1 MGTWT
6 LLDTLLAVIA
16 LTAVAAAFFFF
27 RKSGMRTESRSSVS
41 LSATPAVGQ
50 TEATLRAAELA
61 DRLRII
67 HEHQAIVTRSLVQ
80 LLARSESAA
89 FQSIKDRPALQRH
102 SRLLSE
108 TAKTALD
115 DMRRAMDLAGQGYES
130 VDEWPTLDSITHLFA
145 EAEEQ
150 GLIIN
155 LEESG
160 DRFALSQSAE
170 LALFRIITEAIDNA
184 RIHGGIGTEVDV
196 LMTWGPHGLSIAIND
211 DGERAA
217 TRRAIKAGEDVPE
230 GVTIESDQEALIEK
244 STGRGLL
251 EMKSRAEAFEGIV
264 HTQRVPGVG
273 FTITA
278 SFPMLRYA
286 TDPKYTAESAT

>member
-1 MGTWT
+1 MGTWSP
-6 LLDTLLAVIA
+6 LDTLLSVAAVI
-16 LTAVAAAFFFF
+16 AVAAAIYFYLQS
-27 RKSGMRTESRSSVS
+27 RRGTESRPAVS
-41 LSATPAVGQ
+41 LSSTPTVGQ
-50 TEATLRAAELA
+50 TEASLRAAELA

-67 HEHQAIVTRSLVQ
+67 HEQQAIVTRALVQ

-89 FQSIKDRPALQRH
+89 FLSIKDRPALQRH

-108 TAKTALD
+108 GAKTALD
-115 DMRRAMDLAGQGYES
+115 DMRRAMDLAGQGFES
-130 VDEWPTLDSITHLFA
+130 VEDWPTLDSITHLFA

-150 GLIIN
+150 GLIVN
-155 LEESG
+155 LEEAG
-160 DRFALSQSAE
+160 DRFALSPSAE

-217 TRRAIKAGEDVPE
+217 TRRALKAGDEVPE
-230 GVTIESDQEALIEK
+230 GVTIESDQDALIEQN
-244 STGRGLL
+244 TGRGLL
-251 EMKSRAEAFEGIV
+251 EMKSRAEAFDGIV

-286 TDPKYTAESAT
+286 TDPKYTAESGS

>member
-1 MGTWT
+1 MGTWSP
-6 LLDTLLAVIA
+6 LDTLLAVGLVIA
-16 LTAVAAAFFFF
+16 VLAAMYFF
-27 RKSGMRTESRSSVS
+27 RQSRRGSESRRSVS
-41 LSATPAVGQ
+41 LSATPSVGQ
-50 TEATLRAAELA
+50 TEAALRAAELA

-80 LLARSESAA
+80 LLARSESTA
-89 FQSIKDRPALQRH
+89 FQSIKDRPALKRH
-102 SRLLSE
+102 SALLSE

-130 VDEWPTLDSITHLFA
+130 VKDWPTLDSITHLFA
-145 EAEEQ
+145 EAEEL
-150 GLIIN
+150 GLIVN
-155 LEESG
+155 LEEIG

-184 RIHGGIGTEVDV
+184 RVHGGAGTEVDV
-196 LMTWGPHGLSIAIND
+196 VMTWGPHGLSITIND
-211 DGERAA
+211 DGERTG
-217 TRRAIKAGEDVPE
+217 TRRALKAGDEVPE

-244 STGRGLL
+244 NTGRGLL
-251 EMKSRAEAFEGIV
+251 EMRSRAEAFDGIV
-264 HTQRVPGVG
+264 HSQRVPGVG

-286 TDPKYTAESAT
+286 TDPKQPETES

>member
-1 MGTWT
+1 MGTWSP
-6 LLDTLLAVIA
+6 LDTLLTVVAVI
-16 LTAVAAAFFFF
+16 AVAAAIYFFGQT
-27 RKSGMRTESRSSVS
+27 RKGTVSRSAVS
-41 LSATPAVGQ
+41 LSTTPSVGQ
-50 TEATLRAAELA
+50 TEARLRAAELA

-89 FQSIKDRPALQRH
+89 FLSIKDRPALKRH
-102 SRLLSE
+102 SLLLSE

-130 VDEWPTLDSITHLFA
+130 VEDWPTLDSITQLFA

-150 GLIIN
+150 GLIVNIR
-155 LEESG
+155 ETG
-160 DRFALSQSAE
+160 DRFVMSQSSE

-184 RIHGGIGTEVDV
+184 RIHGGKGTEVDV

-217 TRRAIKAGEDVPE
+217 TRRALKAGEPVPE
-230 GVTIESDQEALIEK
+230 GVTIESDQEALIEN

-251 EMKSRAEAFEGIV
+251 EMKSRAEAFEGII

-286 TDPKYTAESAT
+286 TDPKQPETES

>member
-1 MGTWT
+1 MY
-6 LLDTLLAVIA
+6 
-16 LTAVAAAFFFF
+16 FF
-27 RKSGMRTESRSSVS
+27 RQSRRGSESRRSVS
-41 LSATPAVGQ
+41 LSATPSVGQ
-50 TEATLRAAELA
+50 TEAALRAAELA

-80 LLARSESAA
+80 LLARSESTA
-89 FQSIKDRPALQRH
+89 FQSIKDRPALKRH
-102 SRLLSE
+102 SALLSE

-130 VDEWPTLDSITHLFA
+130 VKDWPTLDSITHLFA
-145 EAEEQ
+145 EAEEL
-150 GLIIN
+150 GLIVN
-155 LEESG
+155 LEEIG

-184 RIHGGIGTEVDV
+184 RVHGGAGTEVDV
-196 LMTWGPHGLSIAIND
+196 VMTWGPHGLSITIND

-217 TRRAIKAGEDVPE
+217 TRRALKAGDEVPE

-244 STGRGLL
+244 NTGRGLL
-251 EMKSRAEAFEGIV
+251 EMRSRAEAFDGIV
-264 HTQRVPGVG
+264 HSQRVPGVG

-286 TDPKYTAESAT
+286 TDPKQPETES

>member
-1 MGTWT
+1 MGTWSP
-6 LLDTLLAVIA
+6 LDTLLSVAVVI
-16 LTAVAAAFFFF
+16 AVAAAIYFYLQS
-27 RKSGMRTESRSSVS
+27 RRGTESRSAVS
-41 LSATPAVGQ
+41 LSSTPTVSQ

-67 HEHQAIVTRSLVQ
+67 HEQQAIVTRALVQ

-89 FQSIKDRPALQRH
+89 FLSIKDRPALQRH

-108 TAKTALD
+108 GAKTALD
-115 DMRRAMDLAGQGYES
+115 DMRRAMDLAGQGFES
-130 VDEWPTLDSITHLFA
+130 VEDWPTLDSITHLFA

-150 GLIIN
+150 GLIVN
-155 LEESG
+155 VEEVG
-160 DRFALSQSAE
+160 DRFALSPSAE

-217 TRRAIKAGEDVPE
+217 TRRALKAGDEVPE
-230 GVTIESDQEALIEK
+230 GVTIESDQDALIEQN
-244 STGRGLL
+244 TGRGLL
-251 EMKSRAEAFEGIV
+251 EMKSRAEAFDGIV

-286 TDPKYTAESAT
+286 TDPKYTAESGS

>member
-1 MGTWT
+1 MGTWSP
-6 LLDTLLAVIA
+6 LDTLLTVSLVIA
-16 LTAVAAAFFFF
+16 VLAAIYFF
-27 RKSGMRTESRSSVS
+27 RQSRRGPESRRSVS
-41 LSATPAVGQ
+41 LSATPSVGQ
-50 TEATLRAAELA
+50 TEAALRAAELA

-80 LLARSESAA
+80 LLARSESTA
-89 FQSIKDRPALQRH
+89 FQSIKDRPALKRH
-102 SRLLSE
+102 SALLSG

-130 VDEWPTLDSITHLFA
+130 VKDWPTLDSITHLFA
-145 EAEEQ
+145 EAEEL
-150 GLIIN
+150 GLIVN
-155 LEESG
+155 LEEIG

-184 RIHGGIGTEVDV
+184 RIHGGAGTEVDV
-196 LMTWGPHGLSIAIND
+196 VMTWGPHGLSITIND

-217 TRRAIKAGEDVPE
+217 TRRALEAGDDVPD

-244 STGRGLL
+244 NTGRGLL
-251 EMKSRAEAFEGIV
+251 EMRSRAEAFDGVV
-264 HTQRVPGVG
+264 HSQRVPGVG

-286 TDPKYTAESAT
+286 TDPKQPETES